1 MTIKI
6 LIQNFNELQIWVSH
20 MWGLK
25 VISTFIRNYVHLFSF
40 IKSSYRKIWKWRYL
54 RFWRKITSTGL
65 RRQSLLNN
73 TTTGPLIVAL
83 YTKKVLL
90 VSGTRDKFSLEE
102 VTILFLNIPN
112 VVIGQCLTVMAWVA
126 VRGGTI
132 LLFFWKNVTGCTLSW
147 CFFF

>member
-1 MTIKI
+1 MLEPEPIALLKTKRHWWGMWFKI
-6 LIQNFNELQIWVSH
+6 SNDDQNPYTNFNELQIWVSH

-90 VSGTRDKFSLEE
+90 VSGTSRQIFPWRSYNFIFKYS
-102 VTILFLNIPN
+102 
-112 VVIGQCLTVMAWVA
+112 
-126 VRGGTI
+126 
-132 LLFFWKNVTGCTLSW
+132 
-147 CFFF
+147 